1 MSPEPARM
9 GAPVWRWRSDTTL
22 VTGKVITDYYY
33 RDDKYP
39 GESESHYPS
48 EPGLW
53 FATTPEA
60 VAELR
65 DVMVAAMRAKAPTG
79 GYEIAYAD
87 AVLRAMG
94 FTDA

>member
-1 MSPEPARM
+1 MSTEPARLGVPITRHATM
-9 GAPVWRWRSDTTL
+9 TTAGAVYYPTVPNDPPRAWR
-22 VTGKVITDYYY
+22 TD
-33 RDDKYP
+33 
-39 GESESHYPS
+39 
-48 EPGLW
+48 GLW

>member
-9 GAPVWRWRSDTTL
+9 GVPVWRGPSGNHFYSEAGSTIFRSSD
-22 VTGKVITDYYY
+22 
-33 RDDKYP
+33 
-39 GESESHYPS
+39 